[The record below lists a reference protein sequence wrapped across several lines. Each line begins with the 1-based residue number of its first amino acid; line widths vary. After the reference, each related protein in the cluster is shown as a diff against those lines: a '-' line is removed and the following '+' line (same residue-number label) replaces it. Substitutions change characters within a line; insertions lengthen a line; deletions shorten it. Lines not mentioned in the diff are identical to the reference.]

1 MTNIRYVEH
10 PFSISGSKLEKDGG
24 AGKAALIA
32 LDINIP
38 PFSSFSIPG
47 SFFFFTA
54 VWVQPMG
61 RLGVLQDCI
70 DDDLDKRKL
79 SILWQN

>member
-1 MTNIRYVEH
+1 MRGVPKLTIIRYVEH
-10 PFSISGSKLEKDGG
+10 LFSISGSKPEKDVG
-24 AGKAALIA
+24 AGRAALIA
-32 LDINIP
+32 LDNNFP
-38 PFSSFSIPG
+38 PFSSFEISG
-47 SFFFFTA
+47 SCFLVTA

-79 SILWQN
+79 